1 MIYFSVWSRSTYSN
15 VPSRVWGGERG
26 EGLTETSTIS
36 GQTTEGTPW
45 KVVAADAKTG
55 LGQLEDAQW
64 EIEQLLINRSEFS
77 IASLI
82 DSLPYEDPQRT
93 EAFVQDVRKAG
104 LPES

>member
-55 LGQLEDAQW
+55 LGQLEDGSVNSLYAV
-64 EIEQLLINRSEFS
+64 ITLPSLLL
-77 IASLI
+77 A
-82 DSLPYEDPQRT
+82 
-93 EAFVQDVRKAG
+93 A
-104 LPES
+104 